1 MLLIKIIFWMIVI
14 YYALK
19 LIVRFLLPFLLKR
32 LTKRMFSNFEQMQ
45 NQAQQ
50 QTRYQKQKDEITI
63 EYTQQKK
70 SSIDKDKGEYVDFEE
85 VKD

>member
-1 MLLIKIIFWMIVI
+1 
-14 YYALK
+14 
-19 LIVRFLLPFLLKR
+19 
-32 LTKRMFSNFEQMQ
+32 MFSNFEQMQ